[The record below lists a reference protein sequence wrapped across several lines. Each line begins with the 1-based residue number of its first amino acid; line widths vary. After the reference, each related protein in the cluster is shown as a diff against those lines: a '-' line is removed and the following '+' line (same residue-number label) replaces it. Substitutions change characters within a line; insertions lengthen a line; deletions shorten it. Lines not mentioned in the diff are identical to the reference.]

1 MSPGTDS
8 PVDWDEFTR
17 QLDGDA
23 ELIEVLRTMFL
34 ETVDEQLEHVEQA
47 VAAGETSAIS
57 VAAHTLKGSVAQIFA
72 EQARRLAEGIE
83 AKADGRVS
91 TIESFDEAVC
101 ELRLQVEAVKAVV
114 SANGP
119 S

>member
-34 ETVDEQLEHVEQA
+34 ESVDQQFEHVEQA
-47 VAAGETSAIS
+47 VAAGEATAIA

-72 EQARRLAEGIE
+72 EQARRMAESIE
-83 AKADGRVS
+83 AKADGRPS
-91 TIESFDEAVC
+91 NIESFVEAVE
-101 ELRLQVEAVKAVV
+101 ELRLQVEAVKALV
-114 SANGP
+114 SSKGQD
-119 S
+119 

>member
-17 QLDGDA
+17 QLDGDV

-34 ETVDEQLEHVEQA
+34 ESVDEQFEHVEHA
-47 VAAGETSAIS
+47 VAAGEATAIA

-72 EQARRLAEGIE
+72 EPARRMAESIE
-83 AKADGRVS
+83 AKADGRPS
-91 TIESFDEAVC
+91 AIESFAEAVE
-101 ELRLQVEAVKAVV
+101 ELRLQVEAVKALV
-114 SANGP
+114 SSKGQD
-119 S
+119 

>member
-34 ETVDEQLEHVEQA
+34 ESVDEQLEHVEQA
-47 VAAGETSAIS
+47 VAAGEATAIA
-57 VAAHTLKGSVAQIFA
+57 VAAHTLKGSVAQLFA
-72 EQARRLAEGIE
+72 EQARSLAESIE
-83 AKADGRVS
+83 DKADGRPS
-91 TIESFDEAVC
+91 AIESFDDAVG
-101 ELRLQVEAVKAVV
+101 ELRLQVEAVRAFI
-114 SANGP
+114 SAKGGE
-119 S
+119 